1 MDYRQDVVL
10 RVTVKGTLEVPTRML
25 KDDLEE
31 WLATDIGKAMLAR
44 MEVET
49 WDEVAT
55 IHASKEAT
63 RIG

>member
-1 MDYRQDVVL
+1 
-10 RVTVKGTLEVPTRML
+10 ML